1 MFKVVAVVGV
11 ACVFV
16 LTWYVN
22 DVRRLTR
29 DFACTMPF
37 TGAVVE
43 ASVRFALAEYQA
55 YCVIGATTEGLYLG
69 PSTAARNKRRWWR
82 REYLLIKAPLFIP
95 WTALQY
101 HGLDSPFGA
110 FVRFDV
116 PSLRVGLSPVCF
128 FISQK
133 TAEPLLA
140 SVGRHIPPG

>member
-1 MFKVVAVVGV
+1 MLKMVMVVGV

-16 LTWYVN
+16 LSWYVN

-29 DFACTMPF
+29 DYACTTPF
-37 TGAVVE
+37 GGAFVE

-55 YCVIGATTEGLYLG
+55 YCVIGANSEGLYLG
-69 PSTAARNKRRWWR
+69 PSIARLNRERWWR
-82 REYLLIKAPLFIP
+82 RGNHVIRTPLVIP

-101 HGLDSPFGA
+101 HGLDTPFGA
-110 FVRFDV
+110 YVRFDV

-128 FISQK
+128 FISRD

-140 SVGRHIPPG
+140 GVGRHVSPG